1 MTVGDAVPMES
12 AAVLDVDEEEPQ
24 EPQAPRAHGLRSRLG
39 QVGWIYFVLAG
50 LLIILGVSNPDKFAT
65 VDNFRFLFINASM
78 LMIMSVGMLFVI
90 STAGIDLSIGQ
101 VNAFSAVISIRVM
114 QAIGLDRGA
123 VSVLAG
129 LVVCLGS
136 GLAWGLLNGVLVSK
150 AKVPPLIVT
159 LGTLGMS
166 LGAADLLTGGTDL
179 PGVPPELVNTIGL
192 GRLFGQV
199 PYMVI
204 IAIAVVAVAFIC
216 YKYTR
221 FGLYTAAIGSNP
233 EAARRAGINVDRHL
247 IKVYGLAGLLAGL
260 AGFLSLA
267 YFGTTSIA
275 GHPTDNL
282 DAVAAVVIGG
292 TSLFGG
298 VGTVVGTAVGVFIP
312 AVLQNGF
319 IIIGVQAYW
328 QYVAVGAVLIVAVY
342 VDQLR
347 RRARERQ

>member
-1 MTVGDAVPMES
+1 MTVGEAVPMEN

-24 EPQAPRAHGLRSRLG
+24 EPQEPRAHGLRSRLG

-50 LLIILGVSNPDKFAT
+50 LLILLGVSNPDKFAT

-114 QAIGLDRGA
+114 QAIGLDRGL

-129 LVVCLGS
+129 LGVCLGS

-192 GRLFGQV
+192 GRLFGQI

-204 IAIAVVAVAFIC
+204 IAIAVVALAFIC

-298 VGTVVGTAVGVFIP
+298 VGTVIGTAVGVFIP

>member
-24 EPQAPRAHGLRSRLG
+24 EPQEPRAHGLRSRLG

-123 VSVLAG
+123 VS
-129 LVVCLGS
+129 
-136 GLAWGLLNGVLVSK
+136 
-150 AKVPPLIVT
+150 
-159 LGTLGMS
+159 
-166 LGAADLLTGGTDL
+166 
-179 PGVPPELVNTIGL
+179 PELVNTIGL

-204 IAIAVVAVAFIC
+204 IAIAVVAVAFIG
-216 YKYTR
+216 YRYTR

>member
-1 MTVGDAVPMES
+1 MTVGEAVPMEN

-24 EPQAPRAHGLRSRLG
+24 EPQEPRAHGLRSRLG

-50 LLIILGVSNPDKFAT
+50 LLILLGVSNPDKFAT

-114 QAIGLDRGA
+114 QAIGLDRGL

-129 LVVCLGS
+129 LGVCLGS

-192 GRLFGQV
+192 GRLFGQI

-204 IAIAVVAVAFIC
+204 IAIAVVALAFIC

-347 RRARERQ
+347 RRARERE